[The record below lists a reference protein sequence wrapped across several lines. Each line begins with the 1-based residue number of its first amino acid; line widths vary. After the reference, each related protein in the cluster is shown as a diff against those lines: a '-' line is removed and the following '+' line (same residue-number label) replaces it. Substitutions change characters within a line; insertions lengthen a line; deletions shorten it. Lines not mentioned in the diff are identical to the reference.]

1 MATTTRPATDGQAT
15 TIQKTDSDLELF
27 RGTLIPGIYFD
38 SGYCIW
44 AFDFTTAPDGIEPF
58 RDVWIDSPEGK
69 RTLYISSETALE
81 TIDGNH
87 PFDET
92 SLATIAIEQ
101 TTADSTRVTLEGDDG
116 VTLNFELSFNQTTGT
131 RLLNAVAAL
140 TPKRIARSRFG
151 AAVSTLALNQLVT
164 ANGAKVAGRFA
175 TGEPYRFEASR
186 VATVTDAKATLN
198 GSDLG
203 QPTQPSVPLAD
214 GDVKNMPLYIHADV
228 YVPVHEHGM
237 DARQSE

>member
-1 MATTTRPATDGQAT
+1 MATTTRPATGGEAT
-15 TIQKTDSDLELF
+15 TIQKTDRNLELF
-27 RGTLIPGIYFD
+27 RGTLIPGSYFD

-44 AFDFTTAPDGIEPF
+44 AFDFTTVPDGIEPF
-58 RDVWIDSPEGK
+58 RDVWIDSPEGE

-81 TIDGNH
+81 TIAGNH
-87 PFDET
+87 PFDQT
-92 SLATIAIEQ
+92 ALGTITIEQ
-101 TTADSTRVTLEGDDG
+101 TAADRTRVILDGDDG
-116 VTLNFELSFNQTTGT
+116 VSLELELSFDQTMGT
-131 RLLNAVAAL
+131 RLLNAVAAV
-140 TPKRIARSRFG
+140 TPKRIARSQFG
-151 AAVSTLALNQLVT
+151 AAVSTLVLNQLVN

-186 VATVTDAKATLN
+186 IAAVTDAKGTLN

-228 YVPVHEHGM
+228 YVPVHEREM
-237 DARQSE
+237 DAPR